1 MVNIF
6 LLIIFLLLGLF
17 SCGKPLNYK
26 EISPDSPNPL
36 CYPAIELNPS
46 NYNKYL
52 EFNKYDYIEIKDL
65 FEDSLDLDLGEEDLY
80 FEINKDENYPLD
92 EDYPLDD
99 EYN

>member
-26 EISPDSPNPL
+26 EISPDSPNAL

-65 FEDSLDLDLGEEDLY
+65 FEEGTDLGEEDLY
-80 FEINKDENYPLD
+80 FEINKDEDYLLD
-92 EDYPLDD
+92 E